1 MDIARRKPISHSQQ
15 PPIHHSAIRVARP
28 RNTFTTSAQKSD
40 PIETFDQ
47 YIKRTHIKENTD
59 KKPVKKIGRTIFW
72 IAFFVFISSIII
84 ALYLL
89 YAKTNS
95 TFTDMSD
102 STEKHSIFTTFSNIT
117 NSHSYDSLAGFTE
130 GRINILLLGRANSHK
145 SGKDLTDTIM
155 LASINTTDYTVGLFS
170 LPRDLLVAHG
180 NSYGKINAL
189 YQSGLRNNAG
199 ADYIIDTVQDVT
211 GQKIHYY
218 VVMDFEG
225 FIKIIDILDGINVD
239 VQSHI
244 KDERYPGPGYSYE
257 TFEVYPGLQKFNGE
271 IALKYAR
278 TRHDAEGDFGRAKR
292 QQQILQASRNK
303 AFSLGTIVN
312 PIKISEIFDV
322 LGEHVHTNVSPNEI
336 EPFIALFKKL
346 DTQNITTV
354 VVDAWQPRSLLVSA
368 RQFSDGVRI
377 SGLLPRI
384 GNYKEI
390 RDRAENIFNLN
401 KIAQREKDIQN
412 EQPTITLV
420 NTTDD
425 FQIIQ
430 RITTTLHSIGFED
443 ITIYTPP
450 QKNKNQISTREQSII
465 IDTTNGAMPFS
476 LDELLKK
483 IPLEKSDE
491 NAAILTDVHS
501 DLVIMIGNNMKEHY
515 TYTEISQDEMERDN
529 NNILNAEPQL

>member
-1 MDIARRKPISHSQQ
+1 MDIARRKPVSHSQQ
-15 PPIHHSAIRVARP
+15 LPTHYSAIRAVRP
-28 RNTFTTSAQKSD
+28 HKTFTASAGHSG

-47 YIKRTHIKENTD
+47 YIKRTHIEENVQKRPD
-59 KKPVKKIGRTIFW
+59 KKIGKTIFW
-72 IAFFVFISSIII
+72 IAFFVFMLSIIG
-84 ALYLL
+84 ALYFL
-89 YAKTNS
+89 YVKTNS
-95 TFTDMSD
+95 AFTHMSD
-102 STEKHSIFTTFSNIT
+102 STEKHSLFTTFSNMT
-117 NSHSYDSLAGFTE
+117 NSHSYDSLSGFTE
-130 GRINILLLGRANSHK
+130 GRINILLLGRANTHK

-170 LPRDLLVAHG
+170 LPRDLLVSHG

-189 YQSGLRNNAG
+189 YQSGLRNNVG
-199 ADYIIDTVQDVT
+199 ADYIINAVEDVS
-211 GQKIHYY
+211 GQIIHYY
-218 VVMDFEG
+218 IVMDFEG
-225 FIKIIDILDGINVD
+225 FIKIIDVLDGINVD
-239 VQSHI
+239 VSSHI

-278 TRHDAEGDFGRAKR
+278 TRHDSDGDFGRAKR

-322 LGEHVHTNVSPNEI
+322 LGEHVHTNISPNEI
-336 EPFIALFKKL
+336 EPFITLFKKL

-354 VVDAWQPRSLLVSA
+354 VIDAWKPGSLLVSA
-368 RQFSDGVRI
+368 RKSSAGMNI

-384 GNYKEI
+384 GNYREV

-412 EQPTITLV
+412 ERPTITLV

-425 FQIIQ
+425 SQITQ
-430 RITTTLHSIGFED
+430 RITTTLRSIGFEN
-443 ITIYTPP
+443 ITTYIPL
-450 QKNKNQISTREQSII
+450 QKTKKQITSRDRSII
-465 IDTTNGAMPFS
+465 IDATRGAKPFS

-483 IPLEKSDE
+483 LPIEKSDE
-491 NAAILTDVHS
+491 NTAILTDVHS
-501 DLVIMIGNNMKEHY
+501 DLVIMIGENMKEHY
-515 TYTEISQDEMERDN
+515 TYTEISQDELENDN
-529 NNILNAEPQL
+529 NMLNAEPQL